1 MIPAMAIITSA
12 AQPNLRGTFMALNS
26 SMMQF
31 ASGLASFLAGFI
43 ITQNSAGQIVGYE
56 TVGYIAVAANVLAI
70 LFVARI
76 VMHDQGER
84 LLV

>member
-1 MIPAMAIITSA
+1 
-12 AQPNLRGTFMALNS
+12 
-26 SMMQF
+26 MQL
-31 ASGLASFLAGFI
+31 ASGMASFLAGFI
-43 ITQNSAGQIVGYE
+43 ITQKSAGQIIGYE